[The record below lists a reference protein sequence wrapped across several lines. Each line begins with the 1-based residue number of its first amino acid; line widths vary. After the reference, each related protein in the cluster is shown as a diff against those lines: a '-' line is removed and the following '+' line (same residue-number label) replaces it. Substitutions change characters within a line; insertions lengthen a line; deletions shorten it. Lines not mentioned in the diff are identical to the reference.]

1 MTPPNS
7 SGTIPPAAVP
17 STPTDRPPWPLIGVG
32 IVILRDTDKG
42 PEILLAK
49 RGRAPRLGEW
59 SLPGGRQEAGET
71 IFETARR
78 EAAEETGT
86 TVRPLDII
94 TVIDSI
100 THDDTGQLA
109 FHYTLIEV
117 LAAWE
122 NGAAEAGDD
131 AAAVEWVP
139 VSAVSDWLAW
149 DTAVTVVQKGCALWT
164 GAKGA
169 RDDIP

>member
-1 MTPPNS
+1 MTLSRRSENDRFA
-7 SGTIPPAAVP
+7 TNPA
-17 STPTDRPPWPLIGVG
+17 PWPRIGVG
-32 IVILRDTDKG
+32 IVILRNTGADT
-42 PEILLAK
+42 EILLAK

-71 IFETARR
+71 VFETARR

-86 TVRPLDII
+86 TIRPLDII

-100 THDDTGQLA
+100 THDQDGRLA
-109 FHYTLIEV
+109 FHYTLVEV

-122 NGAAEAGDD
+122 IGTATAGDD
-131 AAAVEWVP
+131 ADAVAWVP
-139 VSAVSDWLAW
+139 ISAVADWLAW
-149 DTAVTVVQKGCALWT
+149 DTAVAVVNKARNLWS
-164 GAKGA
+164 AAHGA